1 MNIEK
6 IIAYLDEYIKDC
18 ESVGDFE
25 NECYITAAQDF
36 KNFIARERAKEG

>member
-6 IIAYLDEYIKDC
+6 IIAYLDEYIKDR
-18 ESVGDFE
+18 ESVGGFE

-36 KNFIARERAKEG
+36 KNFIQRK